1 MNRKKR
7 TSSKTKIPVLSSKT
21 GQNWNKNLPKPNA
34 TENQYVQTSS
44 GKLLI

>member
-21 GQNWNKNLPKPNA
+21 GQSRNINLVKPSA
-34 TENQYVQTSS
+34 TENQYLQTSS
-44 GKLLI
+44 GILLI